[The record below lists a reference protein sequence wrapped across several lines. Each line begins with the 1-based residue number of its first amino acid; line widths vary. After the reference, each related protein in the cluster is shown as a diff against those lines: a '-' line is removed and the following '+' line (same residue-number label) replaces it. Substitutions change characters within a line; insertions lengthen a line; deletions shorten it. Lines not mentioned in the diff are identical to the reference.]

1 MSLTEE
7 QIKVIERLES
17 DFAFRIKSCIKIIDK
32 ETGRLV
38 PFEMNKVQQYIHDR
52 LEDQKKRTGKVRA
65 IIVKGRKQGA
75 STYVEARYFDAM
87 MLEDNSEAFILAHRK
102 DTVDAIYDMVNRFYQ
117 NYPDYSV
124 MGSEKY
130 IISKQPI
137 IDQNAS
143 RFSFGNGSA
152 YSVGT
157 SGKGDIGRGFTVR
170 KLHLSEAAYY
180 ENGEGISSGIM
191 KAVPD
196 AEGTEIIVESTAAGV
211 GNLFYELAQKAKHK
225 KGSFELIFVPWF
237 WQDEYR
243 RKLPENFEMSDE
255 EANYKEVYGLDDE
268 QVYWRRIEIEDFNGG
283 LKQFKSEYPATVDEA
298 FESTS
303 EGSVFNIEDIII
315 AKRNESIQDKNRI
328 IVGLDVAGSSGRDRT
343 VFVFK
348 KGRNIFKSEVYQ
360 GWDTSAI
367 VGRCVQIFKTYN
379 PIMMFIDKGYNPGV
393 YDRLVELGW
402 SAKTIGVNF
411 GGVADEPGRYKNK
424 RSEMYIRFSKWLKDR
439 PCSISMENAEDL
451 QNELMLIKKLPPD
464 SNGREG
470 LVSKDEIRKNQGIS
484 PDIADAAALC
494 FAYPVAT
501 YDDIDTSEEDA
512 EENSIKQS
520 GRNACSGY

>member
-7 QIKVIERLES
+7 QIEIIERLES
-17 DFAFRIKSCIKIIDK
+17 DFAFRIKNCIKIIDK
-32 ETGRLV
+32 ETGKLV
-38 PFEMNKVQQYIHDR
+38 NFTLNKVQQYIHDR
-52 LEDQKKRTGKVRA
+52 LEDQRKRTGKVRA

-75 STYVEARYFDAM
+75 STYVEARFFDAM
-87 MLEDNSEAFILAHRK
+87 MREENSEAFILAHRK
-102 DTVDAIYDMVNRFYQ
+102 DTVDAIYDMVSRFHRE
-117 NYPDYSV
+117 YPDYKSL
-124 MGSEKY
+124 GSEGKPLIY
-130 IISKQPI
+130 KQAIIE
-137 IDQNAS
+137 QNAS
-143 RFSFGNGSA
+143 RFAFENGSA

-157 SGKGDIGRGFTVR
+157 AGKGDIGRGFTIR

-196 AEGTEIIVESTAAGV
+196 APDTEIIVESTACGTS
-211 GNLFYELAQKAKHK
+211 NLFYDLAQKAKHK

-243 RKLPENFEMSDE
+243 KKLPENFRLSE
-255 EANYKEVYGLDDE
+255 EETNYKEVYGLDDE
-268 QVYWRRIEIEDFNGG
+268 QIYWRRIETEDFSGG
-283 LKQFKSEYPATVDEA
+283 LKQFKSEYPATVEEA
-298 FESTS
+298 FEATS
-303 EGSVFNIEDIII
+303 EGSLFNIEDILL
-315 AKRNESIQDKNRI
+315 AKKEEPIQDKNRI
-328 IVGLDVAGSSGRDRT
+328 VIGLDVAGSSNRDRT

-348 KGRNIFKSEVYQ
+348 KGRNLFRSEVYI

-379 PIMMFIDKGYNPGV
+379 PVIMFIDKGYNPGV

-402 SAKTIGVNF
+402 SNKTIGVNF
-411 GGVADEPGRYKNK
+411 GSSADEPGKFKNK
-424 RSEMYIRFSKWLKDR
+424 RSEMYIRFSKWLKDK
-439 PCSISMENAEDL
+439 PCSISMENSDDL

-470 LVSKDEIRKNQGIS
+470 LISKDEIRKKYNLS

-494 FAYPVAT
+494 FAYPIAT
-501 YDDIDTSEEDA
+501 YEDIDIEE
-512 EENSIKQS
+512 EEEQDIKLK
-520 GRNACSGY
+520 GRNNCSGY